1 MSNHNLKLG
10 KLGEEKAKKYLSM
23 RFYKILETNYRTR
36 AGEIDIIAKDGDCVV
51 FVEVK
56 TRTNDHYG
64 SPCEAV
70 SYYKQKHMVNVAK
83 SYIAKTGFELEC
95 RFDVIEVVI
104 NNNIFK
110 TAKINHIKN
119 VIN

>member
-1 MSNHNLKLG
+1 MSNYNKNLG
-10 KLGEEKAKKYLSM
+10 KLGEEKARNYLAFK
-23 RFYKILETNYRTR
+23 FYKILEMNYRTK

-56 TRTNDHYG
+56 TRTNDNYG

-70 SYYKQKHMVNVAK
+70 SYYKQKHIINVAK
-83 SYIAKTGFELEC
+83 SYIAKIGFEMEC

-104 NNNIFK
+104 SNNIFK